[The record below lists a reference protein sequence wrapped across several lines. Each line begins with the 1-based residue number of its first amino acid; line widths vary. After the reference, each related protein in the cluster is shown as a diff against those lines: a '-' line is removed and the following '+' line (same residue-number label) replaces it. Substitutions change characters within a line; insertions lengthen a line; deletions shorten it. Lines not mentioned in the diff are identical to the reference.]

1 VDAAFKD
8 SRKRL
13 RQAILAQLSRQQ
25 MTFLELADE
34 LDHIAPA
41 NHVKRELLRLVGQD
55 LVCSLETKGYK
66 SHDRFETWESA
77 MERVKAKGKGR
88 RQVVATRT
96 RRGER
101 VG

>member
-13 RQAILAQLSRQQ
+13 RQAILAQLGRQQ

-41 NHVKRELLRLVGQD
+41 NHVKRELLTLVRQD
-55 LVCSLETKGYK
+55 LVCSLETKGHGK
-66 SHDRFETWESA
+66 HDRFETWESA
-77 MERVKAKGKGR
+77 MERVKAKGEGR
-88 RQVVATRT
+88 RHIVATRT

>member
-1 VDAAFKD
+1 MDAAFKD

-13 RQAILAQLSRQQ
+13 RQAILAQLGRQQ
-25 MTFLELADE
+25 MTALELAEE
-34 LDHIAPA
+34 LEHIAPA
-41 NHVKRELLRLVGQD
+41 NQVKRELLRLVGQD
-55 LVCSLETKGYK
+55 LVCSLETKGRA
-66 SHDRFETWESA
+66 HDRFETWESA